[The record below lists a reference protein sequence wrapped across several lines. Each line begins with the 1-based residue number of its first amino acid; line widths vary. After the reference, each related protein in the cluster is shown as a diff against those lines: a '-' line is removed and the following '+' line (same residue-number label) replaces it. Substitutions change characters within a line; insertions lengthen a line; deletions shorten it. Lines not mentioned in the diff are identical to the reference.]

1 MSIFESIFNKP
12 QKAKIIAS
20 AANEK
25 KVEAMTQVVLQEL
38 QIQLQKYYFTYAQ
51 HNHSIEYFVH
61 KGLPQSKLMIQT
73 AGLNYKNGQINY
85 FEWANAIQEA
95 YTIQLDYLE
104 ALKNKQITATE
115 LNYLLQQ

>member
-1 MSIFESIFNKP
+1 
-12 QKAKIIAS
+12 
-20 AANEK
+20 
-25 KVEAMTQVVLQEL
+25 MTQVVLQEL

-85 FEWANAIQEA
+85 FEWKCNTRSIYYSIRLFRSIKEQANNCNGVELFVAAIINS
-95 YTIQLDYLE
+95 IQQDSQLY
-104 ALKNKQITATE
+104 NTV
-115 LNYLLQQ
+115 